1 MHVFSAPFN
10 CPLVAMVLAPAAWLA
25 LAMARVAGAASAVSA
40 PPLSSSFEFV
50 SVVHVN
56 PAPNTEG
63 DARGFHTVIVGTAMR
78 GAAQRHQQQQQRQH
92 FNTTQSGSAT
102 PMRVA
107 WATGIRGELVAID
120 ITDVVNPIVV
130 YVGLPLFVNS
140 DAFVNTAR
148 LHTHVPLECSW
159 YDSYKHWWCVRFEL
173 SAALLSVWTLLHQ
186 RMRCSHSPSCLQSNT
201 HAWRHGPRYNHQDP
215 GPTAHLYNSRT
226 LMWLPGTCVRS
237 LNNKPL
243 FVT

>member
-1 MHVFSAPFN
+1 M
-10 CPLVAMVLAPAAWLA
+10 VAMVLPQAAWLA
-25 LAMARVAGAASAVSA
+25 LAMARVAAAASAVSA

-78 GAAQRHQQQQQRQH
+78 GLDGAAQRHQQQQQQQHVGGH

-130 YVGLPLFVNS
+130 YVGPPLF
-140 DAFVNTAR
+140 
-148 LHTHVPLECSW
+148 
-159 YDSYKHWWCVRFEL
+159 
-173 SAALLSVWTLLHQ
+173 
-186 RMRCSHSPSCLQSNT
+186 
-201 HAWRHGPRYNHQDP
+201 
-215 GPTAHLYNSRT
+215 
-226 LMWLPGTCVRS
+226 
-237 LNNKPL
+237 L
-243 FVT
+243 FVIAR

>member
-1 MHVFSAPFN
+1 M
-10 CPLVAMVLAPAAWLA
+10 VAMVLAPAAWLA
-25 LAMARVAGAASAVSA
+25 LAMARVDGAASAVSA

-78 GAAQRHQQQQQRQH
+78 GAAQRHQQQEQRQHVGSH

-130 YVGLPLFVNS
+130 CVGLPLFAING
-140 DAFVNTAR
+140 DAFVNTAS
-148 LHTHVPLECSW
+148 LHTHCRLNAHGMTPTNTGGACGLNP
-159 YDSYKHWWCVRFEL
+159 
-173 SAALLSVWTLLHQ
+173 ALRSSLCGPFFTSVCEVH
-186 RMRCSHSPSCLQSNT
+186 T
-201 HAWRHGPRYNHQDP
+201 HLRVYNQTPMHLRYNHQDP

-237 LNNKPL
+237 LNNNPSL
-243 FVT
+243 

>member
-1 MHVFSAPFN
+1 M
-10 CPLVAMVLAPAAWLA
+10 VAMVLAPAAWLA

-78 GAAQRHQQQQQRQH
+78 GAAQRHQQQQRQHVGGH

-120 ITDVVNPIVV
+120 ITDVVNPVVV
-130 YVGLPLFVNS
+130 YVGPPLFVLNS
-140 DAFVNTAR
+140 NAFVNTAR

-159 YDSYKHWWCVRFEL
+159 YDSYQYWWCVWFEL

-186 RMRCSHSPSCLQSNT
+186 RMRSSHSP
-201 HAWRHGPRYNHQDP
+201 
-215 GPTAHLYNSRT
+215 
-226 LMWLPGTCVRS
+226 
-237 LNNKPL
+237 
-243 FVT
+243 

>member
-1 MHVFSAPFN
+1 M
-10 CPLVAMVLAPAAWLA
+10 VAMVLPQAAWLA

-78 GAAQRHQQQQQRQH
+78 GLDGAAQRHQQQQQRQHVGGH

-130 YVGLPLFVNS
+130 YVGPPLF
-140 DAFVNTAR
+140 
-148 LHTHVPLECSW
+148 
-159 YDSYKHWWCVRFEL
+159 
-173 SAALLSVWTLLHQ
+173 
-186 RMRCSHSPSCLQSNT
+186 
-201 HAWRHGPRYNHQDP
+201 
-215 GPTAHLYNSRT
+215 
-226 LMWLPGTCVRS
+226 
-237 LNNKPL
+237 L
-243 FVT
+243 FVIAR